1 MCQKQKEMDIDF
13 FSAYQMYPII
23 YFMLSLFQLILL
35 DSAIKQ
41 KFHFGLKK
49 KPQFIVHD
57 KGFIKY

>member
-23 YFMLSLFQLILL
+23 YFTLSLLQLILL

-41 KFHFGLKK
+41 KFHFG
-49 KPQFIVHD
+49 
-57 KGFIKY
+57 